1 MYAVVSI
8 SRSLYTIRP
17 VASHDAAVTI
27 QCAAQDAKNPNPYLQ
42 LVVLQMHAAGNMLRY
57 PAACILSA
65 KS

>member
-1 MYAVVSI
+1 MTSTSADYGGIIVLCICVLCTAGVQ
-8 SRSLYTIRP
+8 SLY
-17 VASHDAAVTI
+17 
-27 QCAAQDAKNPNPYLQ
+27 AKNPNPSLQ